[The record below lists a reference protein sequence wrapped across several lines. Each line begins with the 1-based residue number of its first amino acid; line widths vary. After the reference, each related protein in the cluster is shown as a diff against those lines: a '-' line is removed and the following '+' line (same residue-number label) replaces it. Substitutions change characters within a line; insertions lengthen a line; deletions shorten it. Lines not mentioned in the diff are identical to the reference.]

1 MPKSDS
7 RSGSPS
13 NILAISPLADRV
25 VVKPIT
31 KEETSS
37 FGIIIPDTADKERPA
52 KGTVVA
58 IGPGKTEDGK
68 LFPVTVKI
76 GQTVLFSKYGYD
88 EVKIDGEEYFIL
100 TESSILAIINK

>member
-1 MPKSDS
+1 MPKADAQ
-7 RSGSPS
+7 SGSLS
-13 NILAISPLADRV
+13 ISPLADRV

-31 KEETSS
+31 KEEKSS

-58 IGPGKTEDGK
+58 VGPGKMEDGK
-68 LFPVTVKI
+68 LYPVTVKI

-100 TESSILAIINK
+100 TESSILAIIKK